1 MTAMTDSFVPLM
13 TAPAPAG
20 ETAMFRL
27 KVLTQAEAQAVFE
40 PMPASGRPGQAAQ
53 ACGSP
58 SITLQRQGEVVS
70 GIRIECG
77 CGQVIEL
84 ACAY

>member
-1 MTAMTDSFVPLM
+1 MTTTDTFVPLM
-13 TAPAPAG
+13 TAPAASSG
-20 ETAMFRL
+20 ESAMFRL
-27 KVLTQAEAQAVFE
+27 KVLPQAEAKTIFE
-40 PMPASGRPGQAAQ
+40 PLPAGGFPARAVKTCAP
-53 ACGSP
+53 P
-58 SITLQRQGEVVS
+58 SVTLQRQGEVVS

>member
-1 MTAMTDSFVPLM
+1 MSHPFVPFVTSPISNGDM
-13 TAPAPAG
+13 AR
-20 ETAMFRL
+20 FQL
-27 KVLTQAEAQAVFE
+27 KVLAQAEAKAVFE
-40 PMPASGRPGQAAQ
+40 PLPAAGKPEQPAQ
-53 ACGSP
+53 ACGQP

-70 GIRIECG
+70 AIRIECG